1 MTTDVASPGPPVRR
15 GWSAWRTILVI
26 LGALVALLG
35 GAMLVAGAVGLWAH
49 QQHDSDG
56 YLTTDTKQFSTDTF
70 ALSAPSL
77 DVDVAGPDALYAE
90 DLLGDVRIR
99 GESSKAGTP
108 LFIGIGPADAVAK
121 YLEGVG
127 HAEISDVDVDPF
139 NVTYTPRPGA
149 APTALP
155 ADQSFW
161 VASETGTGPRTLVWN
176 VADGNWSVLI
186 MNADGSAGVSAD
198 LNVGATLPV
207 VQYVAIGALVA
218 GGLLLIIGLAVI
230 VVTIATRGR
239 TMAAT
244 APGQNAPPR

>member
-1 MTTDVASPGPPVRR
+1 MITDVASPAPPVRR
-15 GWSAWRTILVI
+15 SWSAWRTILVI
-26 LGALVALLG
+26 VGALLVLLG
-35 GAMLVAGAVGLWAH
+35 GTVLAFGAVALGAH
-49 QQHDSDG
+49 QQHDGDG

-77 DVDVAGPDALYAE
+77 DVDVTGPDAFYA
-90 DLLGDVRIR
+90 DRLLGDVRIR

-108 LFIGIGPADAVAK
+108 LFIGIGPADSVAK

-127 HAEISDVDVDPF
+127 HAEVSDIGVDPF
-139 NVTYTPRPGA
+139 TVTYTPRPGA

-176 VADGNWSVLI
+176 VAGGNWAVVI
-186 MNADGSAGVSAD
+186 MNADGSAGVTAD
-198 LNVGATLPV
+198 LDAGATLPV
-207 VQYVAIGALVA
+207 ILPLAIGALVA
-218 GGLLLIIGLAVI
+218 GGLLMIIGLGVI

-239 TMAAT
+239 TTAAT
-244 APGQNAPPR
+244 